1 MKRLFTRLVGA
12 AVALCLA
19 TTAAYAVQIPNSV
32 QPSRIQKQ
40 IVPQTTP
47 QMTVPSISGAKRPE
61 RIIAPKGAKKY
72 KFTLRSVRI
81 EGMTVYKDASVRPL
95 YAKDIGKTV
104 TLAYVY
110 GLAEKLTAKY
120 RNDGYILTRVVV
132 PPQTIKRGTVV
143 LHAVEGFV
151 HKVTIRGESGG
162 HEDFLYRMAAPLT
175 TKRPMNMKTLERVL
189 LLMNDLP
196 GLFAR
201 AVLSPAPKT
210 RAASDV
216 TIFVTH
222 KRTDFSAQIDNR
234 GTRYLG
240 PLQMNVTA
248 QLNSPTKHFDSLQA
262 QIAKTPDS
270 NEMAFGSLTYTVP
283 LGANGTQ
290 LSLGGNVGHD
300 VPGYSLGQF
309 DLSGWSKSAFVQ
321 VSHPFIRSRWKNLS
335 ALLRLDYLDSY
346 YTDNLVTSTV
356 ADRLSVL
363 RLGTTYQF
371 ADRFVGINT
380 LTSEISHGL
389 GIFHPTMPG
398 TPSMSRARGRSNFTK
413 ITAQISR
420 LQRLTEK
427 TQLYAAVS
435 GQKSAD
441 LLLASEEF
449 GVGGT
454 QFGGAY
460 DPSEISGEDG
470 VAAKLE
476 LRYNGTVNKRW
487 LKSYQAYTYYDI
499 GKVWDPA
506 ATTSEGRIASLASAG
521 AGVRMNFTKTV
532 AGSLEAALPLTRPVA
547 TTHNNHARFFFTLN
561 VKF

>member
-1 MKRLFTRLVGA
+1 MKRLLSRLAGA
-12 AVALCLA
+12 IVALCLV

-40 IVPQTTP
+40 IAPRSTP
-47 QMTVPSISGAKRPE
+47 QLTVPSISGAKRPA
-61 RIIAPKGAKKY
+61 RIVAPRGAKKY
-72 KFTLRSVRI
+72 KFKLRSVRI
-81 EGMTVYKDASVRPL
+81 EGMTVYKDASIRPL
-95 YAKDIGKTV
+95 YAGEIGKTV

-110 GLAEKLTAKY
+110 GLAEKLTANY

-132 PPQTIKRGTVV
+132 PPQTIKHGSVV
-143 LHAVEGFV
+143 LQAVEGFV

-162 HEDFLYRMAAPLT
+162 HEDFLYRMAMPLT
-175 TKRPMNMKTLERVL
+175 RNRPMNMKTLERVL

-196 GLFAR
+196 GLSAR
-201 AVLSPAPKT
+201 AVLSPAPET

-216 TIFVTH
+216 TIFVTR
-222 KRTDFSAQIDNR
+222 KRADFSAQLDNR

-240 PLQMNVTA
+240 PLQMSVTA
-248 QLNSPTKHFDSLQA
+248 QLNSPTKHFDSIQA
-262 QIAKTPDS
+262 QFAKTPDS
-270 NEMAFGSLTYTVP
+270 AEMAYGSLSYAAP

-309 DLSGWSKSAFVQ
+309 DLSGRSESAFVQ
-321 VSHPFIRSRWKNLS
+321 VSHPFIRTRWKNLS
-335 ALLRLDYLDSY
+335 ALIRLDYLDST

-363 RLGTTYQF
+363 RLGATYQF

-380 LTSEISHGL
+380 LTSEISRGL
-389 GIFHPTMPG
+389 GLFHPTMPG
-398 TPSMSRARGRSNFTK
+398 TPNMSRARGRSNFTK
-413 ITAQISR
+413 ITAEVSR

-435 GQKSAD
+435 AQKSAD

-454 QFGGAY
+454 QFGSAY

-476 LRYNGTVNKRW
+476 LRYSGAVNKRW
-487 LKSYQAYTYYDI
+487 LKTFQAYTYYDI

-506 ATTSEGRIASLASAG
+506 ATTPEGRIASLASVG
-521 AGVRMNFTKTV
+521 VGVRMDFTKTV
-532 AGSLEAALPLTRPVA
+532 SGSLEAAQPLTRPVA
-547 TTHNNHARFFFTLN
+547 TTHNNHARLFFTLG